1 MKEYKVRVLKY
12 FRDKEEKKE
21 RFIGEEF
28 ECTKER
34 CNYLLEHNA
43 VEIINNVPEI
53 TEEQVQAVANAIVE
67 EAMEQD
73 KTIEEIV
80 DEIVEEAVDEVVDEI
95 ITKKRRKTNK
105 K

>member
-1 MKEYKVRVLKY
+1 MKECKVKVLKY

-21 RFIGEEF
+21 RFVGEEF

-43 VEIINNVPEI
+43 VEIVKDVPEI
-53 TEEQVQAVANAIVE
+53 TEEEVQAVANAIVE
-67 EAMEQD
+67 EAIEQD

-80 DEIVEEAVDEVVDEI
+80 DEIVEEQKQDKLVEEI
-95 ITKKRRKTNK
+95 ITKKKKTSK

>member
-21 RFIGEEF
+21 RFVGEEF

-43 VEIINNVPEI
+43 VEIVKDVPEI
-53 TEEQVQAVANAIVE
+53 TEEEVQAVANAIVE
-67 EAMEQD
+67 EAIEQD
-73 KTIEEIV
+73 KAIEEIV

-95 ITKKRRKTNK
+95 ITKKKKTSK

>member
-43 VEIINNVPEI
+43 VEIVKDVPEI
-53 TEEQVQAVANAIVE
+53 TEEEVQAVANA
-67 EAMEQD
+67 
-73 KTIEEIV
+73 
-80 DEIVEEAVDEVVDEI
+80 IVEEAVDEVVDEI

>member
-1 MKEYKVRVLKY
+1 MKECKVRVLKY

-21 RFIGEEF
+21 RFVGEEF

-43 VEIINNVPEI
+43 VEIVKDVPEI
-53 TEEQVQAVANAIVE
+53 TEEEVQAVANAIVE
-67 EAMEQD
+67 EAMEQE